1 MKRQRRFLIATTLS
15 LPLVLGVLGDL
26 IAILM
31 GERCPEFLSM
41 GMLFW
46 LLWILTLPW
55 GALSLIVVS
64 TSVLVSWMQKGKS
77 GFEKAGLA
85 FYTVAVLVHVG
96 IVIWWYA
103 TGQVWEL

>member
-1 MKRQRRFLIATTLS
+1 
-15 LPLVLGVLGDL
+15 
-26 IAILM
+26 
-31 GERCPEFLSM
+31 
-41 GMLFW
+41 
-46 LLWILTLPW
+46 
-55 GALSLIVVS
+55 
-64 TSVLVSWMQKGKS
+64 MQKGKS